1 VIGESPGDARPRP
14 DLSWLR
20 HRTLRRPPVAAP
32 PAGPGASP
40 VGEFLSGHAPRP
52 GRGTNDLPAPPPV
65 ASSLDLSAPAAEPAS
80 RSSLDLSSPLDLSDP
95 LDLTPAPVT
104 PPPGAPAEA
113 AAPDRRTVGLPPTA
127 GAPSGAQAPR
137 RPAPRVASGARLI
150 LTQRDPTVT
159 LNRVQ
164 SGVGTLVIE
173 AISSPAVGDVRI
185 GALYQL
191 ADGGVSGIVQL
202 ATGIA
207 AAPAQSRRP
216 VILASGGQYDRLTVD
231 LRQSQ
236 ALSRMLVYAFS
247 ESGRELDWGGTL
259 RLTTLGGSRVEFALD
274 LGRHQGP
281 IALLSVYRI
290 DGEFVLR
297 AEAERVSGATRD
309 VAQTFGYSE
318 ISWADDRTP
327 VL

>member
-1 VIGESPGDARPRP
+1 
-14 DLSWLR
+14 
-20 HRTLRRPPVAAP
+20 
-32 PAGPGASP
+32 
-40 VGEFLSGHAPRP
+40 
-52 GRGTNDLPAPPPV
+52 
-65 ASSLDLSAPAAEPAS
+65 
-80 RSSLDLSSPLDLSDP
+80 
-95 LDLTPAPVT
+95 
-104 PPPGAPAEA
+104 
-113 AAPDRRTVGLPPTA
+113 
-127 GAPSGAQAPR
+127 
-137 RPAPRVASGARLI
+137 VASGARLI

-207 AAPAQSRRP
+207 AAPARSRRP

-236 ALSRMLVYAFS
+236 VLSRMLVYAFS

-297 AEAERVSGATRD
+297 AEAERVSGAARD
-309 VAQTFGYSE
+309 VAQAFGYSQ